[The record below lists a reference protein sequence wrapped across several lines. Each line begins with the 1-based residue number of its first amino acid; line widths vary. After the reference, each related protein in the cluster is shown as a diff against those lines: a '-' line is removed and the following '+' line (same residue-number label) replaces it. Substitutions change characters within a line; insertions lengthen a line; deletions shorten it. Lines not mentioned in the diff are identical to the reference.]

1 LLFSRQLTTTKSLTS
16 ESADYVQKEIDDA
29 QRSADE
35 EITKRNVALKEYREK
50 LAKLDADIH
59 LAELMSGGGGGES
72 AAAAAG
78 QKDPLQAQ
86 LDNLMQAKTCSNN
99 S

>member
-86 LDNLMQAKTCSNN
+86 LDNLMQAKKCSNN